1 MIADR
6 FGPSARDRFA
16 TLVRVTE
23 RYRIETRIASG
34 GMAEV
39 FRAVSIGG
47 EGFERRVAIK
57 RMLPAH
63 GEDRSFAR
71 MFVDEARIA
80 SRLHHANIV
89 GVLDYGLLD
98 GQPFQALEY
107 VDGLDAHHLALRGI
121 DLGKPMPVEVALY
134 VCTEVAHAL
143 DHAHAAT
150 DESGASLGIVH
161 RDVTP
166 SNILV
171 SWAGDVKLSDFGIA
185 FAHDRNEVTRE
196 GTTKG
201 KLLFMA
207 PEQAM
212 AGTVDGRA
220 DVFSLG
226 CVLHALV
233 AGKSPLAGEDSFRT
247 LVSRGELP
255 LDPALA
261 SDVAEIVRRATHRD
275 REARHASATELARE
289 LGAAMAKRLSG
300 DPRSALRRWLEEV
313 RPERTPRE
321 KSPLDAWLDVEFVL
335 GGAVGGVPSYHTEHR
350 DAVTEKETPRA
361 SRLAPIAFAI
371 AALGLA
377 AASVAIYFAV
387 TDADEP
393 PRARA
398 TPEPRPDPTAVAPMD
413 EPVDAP
419 PVQTEPAPIERPIA
433 RAPRDRANTG
443 APMIEERVPDERA
456 PPEQGDAPS
465 LGSVAIGG
473 AGAVSAEIFVRG
485 RSFGF
490 APRRI
495 ELPLGRHTIE
505 LAHGDGRRTTR
516 SIDVTARHTRISPAR
531 ILVP

>member
-1 MIADR
+1 M
-6 FGPSARDRFA
+6 
-16 TLVRVTE
+16 RVTE

-47 EGFERRVAIK
+47 GGFERRVAIK
-57 RMLPAH
+57 RILP
-63 GEDRSFAR
+63 DRSADSSFAR

-89 GVLDYGLLD
+89 AVLDFGLLD

-107 VDGLDAHHLALRGI
+107 VDGLDAHDLALRGAEV
-121 DLGKPMPVEVALY
+121 GRPMPLEVALY

-150 DESGASLGIVH
+150 DASGASLGIVH

-196 GTTKG
+196 GATKG

-233 AGKSPLAGEDSFRT
+233 TGRSPLAGDESFRT
-247 LVSRGELP
+247 LLSRGELP
-255 LDPALA
+255 LDPSLP
-261 SDVAEIVRRATHRD
+261 SDVADIVRRATHRD
-275 REARHASATELARE
+275 REGRHASATELARE

-300 DPRSALRRWLEEV
+300 DPRSALRAWLEDV

-321 KSPLDAWLDVEFVL
+321 KSPLDAWLDVELVL
-335 GGAVGGVPSYHTEHR
+335 GEAAGDVPSYHTER
-350 DAVTEKETPRA
+350 REVPTERETPRT
-361 SRLAPIAFAI
+361 SRRAPLAFAI

-377 AASVAIYFAV
+377 ASSVAIYFAV
-387 TDADEP
+387 TDVDEP
-393 PRARA
+393 ARARA
-398 TPEPRPDPTAVAPMD
+398 TPEPRPDPIAVAPMG

-419 PVQTEPAPIERPIA
+419 VEPAPIERPIVRVQRGRGMTDA
-433 RAPRDRANTG
+433 R
-443 APMIEERVPDERA
+443 MIEERVPEGPA
-456 PPEQGDAPS
+456 PRDRGDATPS

-473 AGAVSAEIFVRG
+473 AGAVSAEIFVGG
-485 RSFGF
+485 RSHGF

-531 ILVP
+531 VLVP